1 MTEYK
6 PLKGTNENHSSLL
19 EKAADRFNLANIG
32 KLAPTIDKNALP
44 EKSKT
49 ALPKAAPPKT
59 DLAETPSHKST
70 EQQRAAQRDEDPVID
85 KNTVIDKDASTDNKL
100 MPSQQLLRGEAL
112 QTPLMSPPKPA
123 PMPSAT
129 SPISPRITPP
139 MEKNLAA
146 VKSTRPVQEIDRDAL
161 KAANFIVPDGPVTGL
176 SEEFRIV
183 KRQLLSH
190 VSSSRSGGFDKMA
203 SRILIC
209 SAQSGEG
216 KTFCAINLAL
226 SIAAEQ
232 DYNVLL
238 IDADF
243 AKPGASAIF
252 GLNKQAG
259 LMDALSNDEL
269 ALGDLIVPTDI
280 PGFSILPAGNRTN
293 RDTEFLASARTGDV
307 LDRLAAEDPRRIMI
321 FDSPPALAASPAS
334 ELASHV
340 GQAVMIVR
348 ADKTSETSL
357 RDALSLV
364 ARCEKIQLMLNGVKF
379 SATGRS
385 FGSYYGY
392 GEE

>member
-6 PLKGTNENHSSLL
+6 PLKGTNDSRASLL
-19 EKAADRFNLANIG
+19 EKAADRFDLANIG
-32 KLAPTIDKNALP
+32 KLSPTIDKKTLP
-44 EKSKT
+44 ESPKA
-49 ALPKAAPPKT
+49 ALPKAALPEAASGEIPSPKSM
-59 DLAETPSHKST
+59 EPVRTPQMDS
-70 EQQRAAQRDEDPVID
+70 RPIIDEGVID
-85 KNTVIDKDASTDNKL
+85 EGVSEDNIAL
-100 MPSQQLLRGEAL
+100 PSQQLLRGEAM
-112 QTPLMSPPKPA
+112 QAAPVPSQKPA
-123 PMPSAT
+123 SMPNTA
-129 SPISPRITPP
+129 PP

-146 VKSTRPVQEIDRDAL
+146 VKSSRPVQEIDRAAL

-190 VSSSRSGGFDKMA
+190 VSSSRSGAFDKMA

-243 AKPGASAIF
+243 AKPGASTIF

-293 RDTEFLASARTGDV
+293 RDTEFLASTRTGDV
-307 LDRLAAEDPRRIMI
+307 LDRLAEEDSRRIMI

>member
-6 PLKGTNENHSSLL
+6 PLKGTNDSRASLL
-19 EKAADRFNLANIG
+19 EKAADRFDLANIG
-32 KLAPTIDKNALP
+32 KLSPTIDKKTLP
-44 EKSKT
+44 ESPKA
-49 ALPKAAPPKT
+49 ALPKAALPEAASGEIPSPKSM
-59 DLAETPSHKST
+59 EPVRTPQMDS
-70 EQQRAAQRDEDPVID
+70 RPIIDEGVID
-85 KNTVIDKDASTDNKL
+85 EGVSEDNIAL
-100 MPSQQLLRGEAL
+100 PSQQLLRGEAM
-112 QTPLMSPPKPA
+112 QAAPVPSPKPA
-123 PMPSAT
+123 SMPNTA
-129 SPISPRITPP
+129 PP

-146 VKSTRPVQEIDRDAL
+146 VKSSRPVQEIDRDAL

-190 VSSSRSGGFDKMA
+190 VSSSRSGAFDKMA

-243 AKPGASAIF
+243 AKPGASTIF

-293 RDTEFLASARTGDV
+293 RDTEFLASTRTGDV
-307 LDRLAAEDPRRIMI
+307 LDRLAEEDSRRIMI

>member
-6 PLKGTNENHSSLL
+6 PLKGTNERRASLL
-19 EKAADRFNLANIG
+19 EKAANRFDLANLG
-32 KLAPTIDKNALP
+32 KLSPTIDKNALP
-44 EKSKT
+44 EKRET
-49 ALPKAAPPKT
+49 ALPRTTEAPGAPQMDAGSVINKGVG
-59 DLAETPSHKST
+59 
-70 EQQRAAQRDEDPVID
+70 EDNNLV
-85 KNTVIDKDASTDNKL
+85 
-100 MPSQQLLRGEAL
+100 PSQQLLRGEAL
-112 QTPLMSPPKPA
+112 QTQPISSANLA
-123 PMPSAT
+123 PMPDPVPAPVPAIT
-129 SPISPRITPP
+129 SPVTPQVNQQITPP
-139 MEKNLAA
+139 MEKNVAA
-146 VKSTRPVQEIDRDAL
+146 VKSSRPVQEIDRDAL

-243 AKPGASAIF
+243 AKPGASTIF
-252 GLNKQAG
+252 GLNKQPG
-259 LMDALSNDEL
+259 LMDALSNDKL
-269 ALGDLIVPTDI
+269 ALADLIVPTDI

-293 RDTEFLASARTGDV
+293 RDTEFLASARTGNV
-307 LDRLAAEDPRRIMI
+307 LDRLEQEDSRRIMI

-334 ELASHV
+334 ELASQV

-364 ARCEKIQLMLNGVKF
+364 SRCEKIQLMLNGVKF

>member
-1 MTEYK
+1 MTEYR
-6 PLKGTNENHSSLL
+6 PLGGTGKDGRSLL
-19 EKAADRFNLANIG
+19 EKAADRYDLSNISNLSQ
-32 KLAPTIDKNALP
+32 TIDKEALP
-44 EKSKT
+44 VE
-49 ALPKAAPPKT
+49 PKEAIAPQEAA
-59 DLAETPSHKST
+59 AEPRTEPTVEQPEAVVTPNLSMLQNMADAAIAAD
-70 EQQRAAQRDEDPVID
+70 EQVVEDAIQNSD
-85 KNTVIDKDASTDNKL
+85 
-100 MPSQQLLRGEAL
+100 
-112 QTPLMSPPKPA
+112 
-123 PMPSAT
+123 
-129 SPISPRITPP
+129 
-139 MEKNLAA
+139 A
-146 VKSTRPVQEIDRDAL
+146 VKADLIPERKHKRPTSQPVQEIDRDAL
-161 KAANFIVPDGPVTGL
+161 RDANFIVPDGPVTGL

-190 VSSSRSGGFDKMA
+190 VSSSRRGNFDTMA
-203 SRILIC
+203 NRILIC

-243 AKPGASAIF
+243 AKPGASSTF
-252 GLNKQAG
+252 GLRRQAG
-259 LMDALSNDEL
+259 LMDALSNDQYDI
-269 ALGDLIVPTDI
+269 ADLIVPTDI

-293 RDTEFLASARTGDV
+293 LDTEFLASARTGEV
-307 LDRLAAEDPRRIMI
+307 LDQLADEDPRRIMI

-340 GQAVMIVR
+340 GQALMIVR
-348 ADKTSETSL
+348 ADKTSETAL

-364 ARCEKIQLMLNGVKF
+364 ARCDKIQLMLNGVKF

>member
-1 MTEYK
+1 MTEYR
-6 PLKGTNENHSSLL
+6 PLGGTGKDGRSLL
-19 EKAADRFNLANIG
+19 EKAADRYDLSNISNLSQ
-32 KLAPTIDKNALP
+32 TIDKEALP
-44 EKSKT
+44 IESQKVVEPQEAVVTPNLSMLQNIADVAIEADQQAVENANRSAEPT
-49 ALPKAAPPKT
+49 ETQQTTKAKHRRPT
-59 DLAETPSHKST
+59 
-70 EQQRAAQRDEDPVID
+70 
-85 KNTVIDKDASTDNKL
+85 
-100 MPSQQLLRGEAL
+100 SQ
-112 QTPLMSPPKPA
+112 
-123 PMPSAT
+123 
-129 SPISPRITPP
+129 
-139 MEKNLAA
+139 
-146 VKSTRPVQEIDRDAL
+146 PVQEIDRDAL
-161 KAANFIVPDGPVTGL
+161 RDANFIVPDGPVTGL

-190 VSSSRSGGFDKMA
+190 VSSSRKGDFDSLA
-203 SRILIC
+203 NRILIC

-238 IDADF
+238 IDADI
-243 AKPGASAIF
+243 AKPGASSIF
-252 GLNKQAG
+252 GLRRQAG
-259 LMDALSNDEL
+259 LMDALSNDQYDM
-269 ALGDLIVPTDI
+269 ADLIVPTDI

-293 RDTEFLASARTGDV
+293 LDTEFLASARTGEV
-307 LDRLAAEDPRRIMI
+307 LDQLADEDPRRIMI

-340 GQAVMIVR
+340 GQALMIVR
-348 ADKTSETSL
+348 ADKTSETAL

-364 ARCEKIQLMLNGVKF
+364 ARCDKIQLMLNGVKF

>member
-6 PLKGTNENHSSLL
+6 PLKGTNESRASLL
-19 EKAADRFNLANIG
+19 EKAADRFDLANIG
-32 KLAPTIDKNALP
+32 KLSPTIDKNALP
-44 EKSKT
+44 EKRKA
-49 ALPKAAPPKT
+49 ALPKAARPKAALTDIAPPKT
-59 DLAETPSHKST
+59 T
-70 EQQRAAQRDEDPVID
+70 EAPRAPQMDVGAVKDEAVSE
-85 KNTVIDKDASTDNKL
+85 KDRPI
-100 MPSQQLLRGEAL
+100 PSQQLLRGEAV
-112 QTPLMSPPKPA
+112 QAPPVKLPEPA
-123 PMPSAT
+123 PMPNTA
-129 SPISPRITPP
+129 PP
-139 MEKNLAA
+139 MKKNLAA
-146 VKSTRPVQEIDRDAL
+146 VTSSRPVQEIDRDAL

-307 LDRLAAEDPRRIMI
+307 LDRLAEEDPRRIMI

>member
-6 PLKGTNENHSSLL
+6 PLKGTSQDRPSLL
-19 EKAADRFNLANIG
+19 EKAADRFDLANIG
-32 KLAPTIDKNALP
+32 NFSPAIDKNALP
-44 EKSKT
+44 ASGKT
-49 ALPKAAPPKT
+49 ALPNNAEPLRAPSIDNAP
-59 DLAETPSHKST
+59 A
-70 EQQRAAQRDEDPVID
+70 RDNILREDNMPF
-85 KNTVIDKDASTDNKL
+85 
-100 MPSQQLLRGEAL
+100 PSQQLLRGEAA
-112 QTPLMSPPKPA
+112 QPQSEPPLNIPA
-123 PMPSAT
+123 MQGTA
-129 SPISPRITPP
+129 PP

-146 VKSTRPVQEIDRDAL
+146 VRSSHPVQEIDRNAL
-161 KAANFIVPDGPVTGL
+161 KAANFIVPDGPVTGI

-190 VSSSRSGGFDKMA
+190 VSSNRSDSYDKMA
-203 SRILIC
+203 NRILVC
-209 SAQSGEG
+209 SAQSGDG

-243 AKPGASAIF
+243 AKPGTSSIF
-252 GLNKQAG
+252 GLRKQAG

-269 ALGDLIVPTDI
+269 MLSNLIVPTDI

-307 LDRLAAEDPRRIMI
+307 LDRLAEEDPRRIMI

-334 ELASHV
+334 ELAAHV

-364 ARCEKIQLMLNGVKF
+364 SRCEKIQLMLNGVKF

>member
-6 PLKGTNENHSSLL
+6 PLKGAGKDSASLL
-19 EKAADRFNLANIG
+19 EKAAKRYDFADIGNIVPSVDNR
-32 KLAPTIDKNALP
+32 AAP
-44 EKSKT
+44 EKRKT
-49 ALPKAAPPKT
+49 ALPKNIAAPAKPQGEVEASQPAFDKSEPIIAKGMERAR
-59 DLAETPSHKST
+59 AEISAP
-70 EQQRAAQRDEDPVID
+70 QPQPQPQRSANIAPPPQTRSAA
-85 KNTVIDKDASTDNKL
+85 
-100 MPSQQLLRGEAL
+100 
-112 QTPLMSPPKPA
+112 
-123 PMPSAT
+123 
-129 SPISPRITPP
+129 TPP
-139 MEKNLAA
+139 MAKNIATA
-146 VKSTRPVQEIDRDAL
+146 QTSHPVQEIDRDAL
-161 KAANFIVPDGPVTGL
+161 KASNFIVPDGPVTGL

-183 KRQLLSH
+183 KRQLLSYA
-190 VSSSRSGGFDKMA
+190 STSRSSGFDKMA
-203 SRILIC
+203 NRILIC

-243 AKPGASAIF
+243 AKPGASTIF
-252 GLNKQAG
+252 GLNNQPG
-259 LMDALSNDEL
+259 LMDALSDDRL

-280 PGFSILPAGNRTN
+280 DGFSILPAGNRTN

-307 LDRLAAEDPRRIMI
+307 LDRLAEEDPNRIMI

-348 ADKTSETSL
+348 ADKTSESSL

-364 ARCEKIQLMLNGVKF
+364 SRCEKIQLMLNGVKF